1 MNIFKETN
9 DFIGSVDLEQEN
21 SLSSLFR
28 LAKQIRMKLGNQG
41 YLLDH
46 YLSLFFD
53 AVYNLPPLEA
63 MDDGYQAAAPY
74 YEICKIVCD
83 PSIGTHENPLYNKT
97 ALSSIREIR
106 IGSHSVIDTRQS
118 LLYLI
123 MADDYLSDAMRHF
136 AEKQDAILN
145 AAIDCIRLSQIYN
158 YIVQKTGEATM
169 DALNLKLKQKFFPAP
184 QMAVFAQG
192 FAYDIVDRLT
202 LRDIESSKQ
211 MFQLILDE
219 ISV

>member
-83 PSIGTHENPLYNKT
+83 PSIGTQENPLYNKT
-97 ALSSIREIR
+97 ALSAIREIR
-106 IGSHSVIDTRQS
+106 IGSHSVIDNPCCTS
-118 LLYLI
+118 
-123 MADDYLSDAMRHF
+123 
-136 AEKQDAILN
+136 
-145 AAIDCIRLSQIYN
+145 
-158 YIVQKTGEATM
+158 
-169 DALNLKLKQKFFPAP
+169 
-184 QMAVFAQG
+184 
-192 FAYDIVDRLT
+192 
-202 LRDIESSKQ
+202 
-211 MFQLILDE
+211 
-219 ISV
+219 

>member
-74 YEICKIVCD
+74 YDTSLITAVSPLSPRPYIPLQRR
-83 PSIGTHENPLYNKT
+83 PSPD
-97 ALSSIREIR
+97 IRQPKMYR
-106 IGSHSVIDTRQS
+106 
-118 LLYLI
+118 
-123 MADDYLSDAMRHF
+123 A
-136 AEKQDAILN
+136 
-145 AAIDCIRLSQIYN
+145 
-158 YIVQKTGEATM
+158 
-169 DALNLKLKQKFFPAP
+169 
-184 QMAVFAQG
+184 
-192 FAYDIVDRLT
+192 
-202 LRDIESSKQ
+202 
-211 MFQLILDE
+211 
-219 ISV
+219 

>member
-1 MNIFKETN
+1 M
-9 DFIGSVDLEQEN
+9 DLEQEN

-83 PSIGTHENPLYNKT
+83 PSIGTQENPLYNKT
-97 ALSSIREIR
+97 ALSAIREIR
-106 IGSHSVIDTRQS
+106 IGSHR
-118 LLYLI
+118 
-123 MADDYLSDAMRHF
+123 
-136 AEKQDAILN
+136 
-145 AAIDCIRLSQIYN
+145 
-158 YIVQKTGEATM
+158 
-169 DALNLKLKQKFFPAP
+169 
-184 QMAVFAQG
+184 
-192 FAYDIVDRLT
+192 
-202 LRDIESSKQ
+202 
-211 MFQLILDE
+211 
-219 ISV
+219 